1 MSYLTN
7 TIRKMFFWNYARNT
21 WQWDILCALILVFI
35 FWAPKSWFASG
46 ERHLPS
52 GHQSPSPATFIVGVE
67 TVGIEE
73 DRLKLRERVRA
84 LSGRA
89 DAEIMEV
96 RRVLDKD
103 GKPLAYQVDIR

>member
-1 MSYLTN
+1 
-7 TIRKMFFWNYARNT
+7 MFFWNYARNT

-35 FWAPKSWFASG
+35 FLTPKNWFENG
-46 ERHLPS
+46 KRHHLS
-52 GHQSPSPATFIVGVE
+52 GHQSPSPATFVVGVE

-73 DRLKLRERVRA
+73 DRLKLQERVRA

-96 RRVLDKD
+96 RPVLGKD
-103 GKPLAYQVDIR
+103 GQTLAYQVDIR